1 MSTGWM
7 LILAAAQLVALAGC
21 AAGFY
26 RWQRRVE
33 ANAAAVVAMTCDGQ
47 TRTLLA
53 ELRAQSAMLQ
63 SIAGGL
69 ERLDGQLRVDG
80 RHATTAI
87 RGGRAGYE
95 LAIRLANSG
104 ASIDELCASC
114 GMTQAEAELLVRL
127 HRAGNS
133 PSMSRRMALAG

>member
-1 MSTGWM
+1 M
-7 LILAAAQLVALAGC
+7 LILGAAQLVALGGC
-21 AAGFY
+21 VWAMHC
-26 RWQRRVE
+26 WQRRVE
-33 ANAAAVVAMTCDGQ
+33 ANAAAAANLTCDSQ

-63 SIAGGL
+63 SIAGGMD
-69 ERLDGQLRVDG
+69 RLDGQLRIDG
-80 RHATTAI
+80 RHAATAA

-114 GMTQAEAELLVRL
+114 GMTRAEADLLVRL

-133 PSMSRRMALAG
+133 PSMSRQMALAG